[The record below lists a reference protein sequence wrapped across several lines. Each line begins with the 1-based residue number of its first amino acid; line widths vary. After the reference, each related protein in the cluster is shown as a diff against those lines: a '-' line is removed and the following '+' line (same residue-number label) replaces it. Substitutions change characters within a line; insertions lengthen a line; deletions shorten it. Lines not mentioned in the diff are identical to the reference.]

1 MVFDK
6 PASLFFLIYLLNL
19 TNQWLNK
26 LSENVSFFWITA
38 LVLFCLFF
46 HYFIVLYEILFFL
59 EKIPSDIVPIE
70 CFEDQLYYIRP
81 EMLHSVCIAR
91 SIRFIGGLTKF
102 HNRKKICRCSKC
114 LLGRYLLFV
123 LESRGHLEV
132 MEIVKSRI
140 SFIYVSRKYYRKWA
154 IYIYIYISISQSKNC
169 KSTVE

>member
-1 MVFDK
+1 MVLNK
-6 PASLFFLIYLLNL
+6 PALLFFLIYLLNL

-91 SIRFIGGLTKF
+91 SIRFIGGLTKY
-102 HNRKKICRCSKC
+102 HTRKKICRNIRKKIYFRFEQKEGFFKINSERVFHGNFHGNLNESKVQKLSSIC
-114 LLGRYLLFV
+114 IAKCV
-123 LESRGHLEV
+123 
-132 MEIVKSRI
+132 
-140 SFIYVSRKYYRKWA
+140 
-154 IYIYIYISISQSKNC
+154 YIGLALYWI
-169 KSTVE
+169 